1 MLGEIETAG
10 LPIPRPATPTMLVE
24 AAELPID
31 TYIVKVASRCNLNCR
46 YCYVYNMGDES
57 YRAQPYRMS
66 PATVSAL
73 LSRVASYCL
82 EENLQEVTFIFHGGA
97 PLLAARGFFL
107 PFASGATG

>member
-1 MLGEIETAG
+1 
-10 LPIPRPATPTMLVE
+10 MLVE
-24 AAELPID
+24 AAEVPID

-82 EENLQEVTFIFHGGA
+82 EENLQEVTFIFHGG
-97 PLLAARGFFL
+97 
-107 PFASGATG
+107 